1 MSGSII
7 PTPDYKAVDG
17 QSFGTQVEKQRLGF
31 IGLSLTNYDNNSVPQ
46 IAAGSCVEISGSI
59 FQFPSNDTITGTP
72 SSGNI
77 NYIILTVSGSGDS
90 QTVGASWTTTVPSWN
105 TSKQGWYDATNA
117 KRYVA
122 ECYYEDLNYTG
133 KLDYGGSYKTKADG
147 IPEGIIVAQIPGYFG
162 NGSNGSYTAVSIP
175 LKSKWKR
182 CDGSVL
188 NDPLSVIFNGAGRYL
203 PNLTDDRFLMGDTF
217 ATIGGIGGS
226 NTFSAHKHQV
236 ADISAGGTY
245 NWRYRMYNSAGTAVE
260 LFQHSYD
267 TPDNQDGIY
276 PTGQYPATQTF
287 YSKTDGGGGENRPK
301 YLSCQYL
308 MKVRA

>member
-90 QTVGASWTTTVPSWN
+90 QTVEASWTTTAPTWN

-117 KRYVA
+117 KRYVGK
-122 ECYYEDLNYTG
+122 CYFDGTYYTEKMVYSPFQG
-133 KLDYGGSYKTKADG
+133 LSDRN
-147 IPEGIIVAQIPGYFG
+147 G
-162 NGSNGSYTAVSIP
+162 NEV
-175 LKSKWKR
+175 
-182 CDGSVL
+182 
-188 NDPLSVIFNGAGRYL
+188 
-203 PNLTDDRFLMGDTF
+203 
-217 ATIGGIGGS
+217 GGI
-226 NTFSAHKHQV
+226 V
-236 ADISAGGTY
+236 
-245 NWRYRMYNSAGTAVE
+245 
-260 LFQHSYD
+260 
-267 TPDNQDGIY
+267 
-276 PTGQYPATQTF
+276 
-287 YSKTDGGGGENRPK
+287 ENRTSDPSS
-301 YLSCQYL
+301 LVTGRL
-308 MKVRA
+308 WFRTDI